1 MKGFAVCVRRP
12 SPLVERE
19 TGHSPAP
26 DEASPP
32 ADGDELIAAAT
43 ETYRVRRVTFEQD
56 ADAVAR
62 PDGALAQDV
71 AEYDRLVREAVS
83 NGQLFTAIEMARDGL
98 NRFGAHRPLQQQL
111 ALALTQTGALA
122 SARDVLAGLLQAES
136 DEETLCLYG
145 RVHKDLWRIAATEDE
160 ARQALAAACQAY
172 GDAFERH
179 GTYYPGINLAFVL
192 AAAGDRP
199 KAREVARKVELAC
212 RQEIETAQG
221 PVSGWLHATL
231 GEALTHQGSTTAAA
245 EQYRRVAML
254 FHGRWRDLASIRRQA
269 REILRFQPAG
279 AMSGPASWFNLVALK
294 QRAMEF
300 FGRAE
305 PGEEWLDR
313 CFRFPSVAVFSGAKL
328 DQPGQPGA
336 GFPTAAEAQIREAIR
351 LHLANIN
358 AGFGYSSAAAGGDI
372 LFCECLLEMDAK
384 VNLVLPCAVEAFKRQ
399 HVSFAGP
406 AWERR
411 FHHVLAHSNTCVVA
425 NPAAHAGTAGH
436 EASPMGQSYANRMI
450 QGLAALQAQ
459 SLDLDFHAV
468 ALGDERSGDAR
479 SDTGD
484 VIASWRRSGI
494 TPHVIALPTPAAPRP
509 TPLPASA
516 PHPAVPSALEVAALQ
531 QIKSLLFAEVINF
544 QKVGETQ
551 MPAFVQHFKG
561 GIARLMEANGA
572 VPAVAESWAGAHFF
586 AYDDLEAAGRFALAL
601 RDFATRTDWKQH
613 GLPADL
619 SVRIVL
625 HAGPVFSFVDPTLRR
640 TTVVGA
646 HLNRVAR
653 IWPIAPAG
661 QIYATQGFA
670 ALCGAAHLTTL
681 SFEYLGYQRTTALF
695 EDAPLFR
702 MNRRR

>member
-1 MKGFAVCVRRP
+1 
-12 SPLVERE
+12 
-19 TGHSPAP
+19 
-26 DEASPP
+26 
-32 ADGDELIAAAT
+32 
-43 ETYRVRRVTFEQD
+43 VTFEQD

-62 PDGALAQDV
+62 TDGALAQDV

-83 NGQLFTAIEMARDGL
+83 NGQLFSAIEMARDGL
-98 NRFGAHRPLQQQL
+98 TRFGAHRPLQQQL
-111 ALALTQTGALA
+111 ALALTQTGALT
-122 SARDVLAGLLQAES
+122 SARDVLAALLKVES
-136 DEETLCLYG
+136 DEETLCLFG
-145 RVHKDLWRIAATEDE
+145 RVHKDLWRIAATEEE

-172 GDAFERH
+172 GEAFERH

-199 KAREVARKVELAC
+199 QAREVARKVELAC
-212 RQEIETAQG
+212 RQEIEQAQG

-245 EQYRRVAML
+245 EQYRRVALL

-269 REILRFQPAG
+269 REILRFKPSG
-279 AMSGPASWFNLVALK
+279 ATSGPASWFNLVALK

-313 CFRFPSVAVFSGAKL
+313 CFRFPSVAVFSGAPL
-328 DQPGQPGA
+328 DNPTQPAGA
-336 GFPTAAEAQIREAIR
+336 FPPAAEAGIRDAIR
-351 LHLANIN
+351 VHLANIN
-358 AGFGYSSAAAGGDI
+358 AGFGYSSAAAGGDLI
-372 LFCECLLEMDAK
+372 FCECLLEMDAK

-399 HVSFAGP
+399 HVNFAGP

-436 EASPMGQSYANRMI
+436 EASPMGQVYANRMI

-459 SLDLDFHAV
+459 ALDLDFHAL
-468 ALGDERSGDAR
+468 ALGEGSAGGTAA
-479 SDTGD
+479 
-484 VIASWRRSGI
+484 VIAEWRRSGI
-494 TPHVIALPTPAAPRP
+494 APHIVPLPGASAAAPARP
-509 TPLPASA
+509 AGQAPASPGA
-516 PHPAVPSALEVAALQ
+516 GEAEIASLQ
-531 QIKSLLFAEVINF
+531 QIKSLLFAEVINTHRI
-544 QKVGETQ
+544 GETQ

-561 GIARLMEANGA
+561 GIARLMAEIGA

-625 HAGPVFSFVDPTLRR
+625 HAGPVFSFDDPTLRR
-640 TTVVGA
+640 TTVIGA

-670 ALCGAAHLTTL
+670 ALCGAAKVTTL

-702 MNRRR
+702 MDRRR